1 MSNPV
6 TISFNPNDFYYVNA
20 NFIDNDKSNPYT
32 YEINT
37 TYCDTKK
44 TVNTKTRDECIAL
57 SSSTDTDYNNCYNAE
72 LCKNIEDAKQ
82 LYDAQNKHDGANNR
96 YTDTNLQ
103 YTSEILKTYNLGIG
117 VFIVC
122 ATGIFFYVK
131 KYIVT
136 NP

>member
-20 NFIDNDKSNPYT
+20 NFIDNDKNNPST
-32 YEINT
+32 YAIDSL
-37 TYCDTKK
+37 YCDTKK
-44 TVNTKTRDECIAL
+44 TVNTKSRAECIAL
-57 SSSTDTDYNNCYNAE
+57 SSSTDTHYTNCYNAE
-72 LCKNIEDAKQ
+72 LCKNIDDAKQ
-82 LYDAQNKHDGANNR
+82 LYDAQNKHDGANRR
-96 YTDTNLQ
+96 YTDKNLQ

-117 VFIVC
+117 VIIVGVV
-122 ATGIFFYVK
+122 GIFFYTK